1 MCVCAHVHVC
11 VLFSIEIRTVIRPDV
26 CVRVSVC
33 VCARLCLCLCLCDV
47 IVVCIAFVRALGCKN
62 FNRWGTVEISII
74 IISYELRVSSFPDR
88 FPHYIST
95 AA

>member
-1 MCVCAHVHVC
+1 MCVCAC
-11 VLFSIEIRTVIRPDV
+11 L
-26 CVRVSVC
+26 RVSVYVC
-33 VCARLCLCLCLCDV
+33 VSVCDV